1 MKGFKIYQGWSHLLA
16 MALVVLMLTGCAYTG
31 DLKPFV
37 TDGCSH
43 FPEGTRDH
51 KDLWLRCCLQHDIT
65 YWQGGTYEERLA
77 ADLALRECVREVGE
91 PVIAQIMLGGVRVG
105 GSPYWPTQFRWGY
118 GWPYPR
124 SYIQLTLEEKT
135 QVTEKLE
142 QYRQN
147 QKENEK

>member
-1 MKGFKIYQGWSHLLA
+1 MMFTIIT
-16 MALVVLMLTGCAYTG
+16 LTGCAYTG
-31 DLKPFV
+31 GLKPFT

-43 FPEGTRDH
+43 FPDGTLEH

-65 YWQGGTYEERLA
+65 YWQGGTYKERLV
-77 ADLALRECVREVGE
+77 ADLALRECVREAGE

-118 GWPYPR
+118 GWPYLR
-124 SYIQLTLEEKT
+124 SYKKLTSEDQRL
-135 QVTEKLE
+135 VTEKLQ
-142 QYRQN
+142 QYR